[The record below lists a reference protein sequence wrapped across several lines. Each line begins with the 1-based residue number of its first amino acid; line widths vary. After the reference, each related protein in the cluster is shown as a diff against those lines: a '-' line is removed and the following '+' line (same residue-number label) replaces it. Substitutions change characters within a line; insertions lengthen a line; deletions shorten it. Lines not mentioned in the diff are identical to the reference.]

1 MPASTRM
8 TGLCRTP
15 FQEASIVLVA
25 SLPTNQLRKPAMTAP
40 KWRSSRTEVTRSG
53 TGPSLLSSTLGI
65 LGAEK
70 LAAGGVSFLVHNF
83 HEYIYPTHYNQ
94 ISLNKVH
101 RLFDLGIHFIG
112 DTQSFKRLR
121 HYWYLDTASRC
132 SNRYDFA
139 KDSQPSMF

>member
-1 MPASTRM
+1 
-8 TGLCRTP
+8 
-15 FQEASIVLVA
+15 
-25 SLPTNQLRKPAMTAP
+25 MTAP

-53 TGPSLLSSTLGI
+53 TGPSLVSSTLGI

-70 LAAGGVSFLVHNF
+70 LAAGGVSFLAHNF

-112 DTQSFKRLR
+112 DTQSFKGLR
-121 HYWYLDTASRC
+121 VYWYLDTGYRC

-139 KDSQPSMF
+139 KDSQPSMI

>member
-1 MPASTRM
+1 M
-8 TGLCRTP
+8 
-15 FQEASIVLVA
+15 
-25 SLPTNQLRKPAMTAP
+25 
-40 KWRSSRTEVTRSG
+40 
-53 TGPSLLSSTLGI
+53 SSTLGI

-112 DTQSFKRLR
+112 DTQFFKRLL
-121 HYWYLDTASRC
+121 HYWYLFSLILMDIRMPRLDGFSTAEAIRDREGNRLPTPIIALSVRITSEDEERC
-132 SNRYDFA
+132 E
-139 KDSQPSMF
+139 SMGINDYLQKPLKIKVLNEFLKKWLSV